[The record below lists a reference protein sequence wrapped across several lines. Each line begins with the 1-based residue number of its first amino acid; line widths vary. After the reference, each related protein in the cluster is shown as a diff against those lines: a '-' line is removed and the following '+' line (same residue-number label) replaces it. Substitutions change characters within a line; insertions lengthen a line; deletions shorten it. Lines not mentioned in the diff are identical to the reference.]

1 MKSNNSEYL
10 TLKILGYKNFSIQKF
25 KHDLENNTYIHFF
38 FNVYFN
44 NSYVSRYIEY
54 LKKKYFGIH
63 IHIFV
68 PDSSVTEDFQDPL
81 LELVIASENTNDPE
95 TLLEIA
101 KRAAAGFETETSS
114 KINLQILEQFT
125 MTKIPMEEKV
135 NVTRKQ
141 YFVESSDNDFGGDNK
156 IIFIL
161 DNEFIKFNLMKFYLI
176 ICYFNF

>member
-1 MKSNNSEYL
+1 M
-10 TLKILGYKNFSIQKF
+10 
-25 KHDLENNTYIHFF
+25 
-38 FNVYFN
+38 
-44 NSYVSRYIEY
+44 
-54 LKKKYFGIH
+54 
-63 IHIFV
+63 
-68 PDSSVTEDFQDPL
+68 TEDFQDPL

-161 DNEFIKFNLMKFYLI
+161 DNEFIKFNLMKFYSI

>member
-1 MKSNNSEYL
+1 MKGNNSEYL

-38 FNVYFN
+38 SMFILTIHMFHDTLN
-44 NSYVSRYIEY
+44 I
-54 LKKKYFGIH
+54 KKKYFGIH

-141 YFVESSDNDFGGDNK
+141 YFVESSDNDFGGNK

-176 ICYFNF
+176 FCYFNF